1 MIKFSSFT
9 KTYPSQKNPSVMDFS
24 LVCPEKSCTGL
35 LGENG
40 AGKSTLLK
48 ACAAQHY
55 ATEGLVEVCNYN
67 AAENP
72 VEVKKITGFVEESA
86 LFDGYA
92 GDLTVKEILY
102 FKGKTAFDSES
113 DFEKAFENA
122 VNELELKEVLSK
134 KCKTLSKGFRQRLSF
149 ALALIGNPKVI
160 VMDESMNGL
169 DPSQIVK
176 MRRLIKKLSREKT
189 VLLSTH
195 NISDAEELCDK
206 ICIISRGKKV
216 IEGTAEDIIKQTG
229 SDDLES
235 AFLKVVQ
242 NA

>member
-1 MIKFSSFT
+1 MIKFTAFS
-9 KTYPSQKNPSVMDFS
+9 KTYPSQKTPSVSDFS
-24 LVCPEKSCTGL
+24 LICPEKSCTGL

-48 ACAAQHY
+48 AVVASHY
-55 ATEGLVEVCNYN
+55 ASGGMVEVCNFD
-67 AAENP
+67 AKENP

-86 LFDGYA
+86 LFDGYS

-102 FKGKTAFDSES
+102 FKGTVAGLSDDSLNEA
-113 DFEKAFENA
+113 FEK
-122 VNELELKEVLSK
+122 VVLELELSEVLSK
-134 KCKTLSKGFRQRLSF
+134 KCKTLSKGFKQRLSF
-149 ALALIGNPKVI
+149 ALALIADPKVI

-176 MRRLIKKLSREKT
+176 MRKLIKKLSKEKT
-189 VLLSTH
+189 ILLSTH

-206 ICIISRGKKV
+206 ICIISKGKKM
-216 IEGTAEDIIKQTG
+216 IEGTSAEIIKQTD
-229 SDDLES
+229 SPDLES